1 MALLQVRTFPDSILK
16 QVAKPVEVF
25 DTALRKTAENMLETM
40 YASQGIGLAA
50 NQVAILKR
58 LVVIDIKS
66 GAEDESERDPHI
78 FVNPNIIEQSGET
91 ISEEGCLSVEEFRAE
106 VKRAERI
113 TLEYQDVVGQPHTL
127 AAEGLMAICIQHE
140 LDHLRGV
147 LFIDHLPPLKQKM
160 VKRRLA
166 KQARLSA

>member
-66 GAEDESERDPHI
+66 GAEDESERAPHI
-78 FVNPNIIEQSGET
+78 FVNPNIISCEKINPFVIFKLVNIVFG
-91 ISEEGCLSVEEFRAE
+91 
-106 VKRAERI
+106 
-113 TLEYQDVVGQPHTL
+113 
-127 AAEGLMAICIQHE
+127 
-140 LDHLRGV
+140 
-147 LFIDHLPPLKQKM
+147 
-160 VKRRLA
+160 
-166 KQARLSA
+166 

>member
-1 MALLQVRTFPDSILK
+1 MALLQIHTFPDPILK

-25 DTALRKTAENMLETM
+25 DAALRKTADDMLETM
-40 YASQGIGLAA
+40 YVSNGIGLAA
-50 NQVAILKR
+50 IQVAILKR
-58 LVVIDIKS
+58 LVVVDLMS
-66 GAEDESERDPHI
+66 GSEDESERDPHV
-78 FVNPNIIEQSGET
+78 FVNPTIVEQSGET
-91 ISEEGCLSVEEFRAE
+91 LSEEGCLSVVEFRAE

-113 TLEYQDVVGQPHTL
+113 TLEYQDVTGQPHTL
-127 AAEGLMAICIQHE
+127 EAEGLMAVCIQHE

>member
-1 MALLQVRTFPDSILK
+1 MAFLQIHTFPDPILK

-25 DTALRKTAENMLETM
+25 DAALRKTADDMLETM
-40 YASQGIGLAA
+40 YASNGIGLAA
-50 NQVAILKR
+50 IQVAILKR
-58 LVVIDIKS
+58 LVVVDLMS
-66 GAEDESERDPHI
+66 GSEDESQRDPHV
-78 FVNPNIIEQSGET
+78 FVNPTIVEQSGET
-91 ISEEGCLSVEEFRAE
+91 LSEEGCLSVVEFRAE

-113 TLEYQDVVGQPHTL
+113 TLEYQDVEGQAHTL
-127 AAEGLMAICIQHE
+127 EAEGLMAICIQHE

-147 LFIDHLPPLKQKM
+147 LFIDHLPPLKQKI

>member
-1 MALLQVRTFPDSILK
+1 MALLQIHTFPDPILK

-25 DTALRKTAENMLETM
+25 GSALHKTAENMLETM
-40 YASQGIGLAA
+40 YASAGIGLAA
-50 NQVAILKR
+50 IQVAILKR
-58 LVVIDIKS
+58 LVVVDLKS
-66 GAEDESERDPHI
+66 GSEDESERDPHV
-78 FVNPNIIEQSGET
+78 FVNPNIVEQSGET
-91 ISEEGCLSVEEFRAE
+91 ISEEGCLSVVEFRAE

-113 TLEYQDVVGQPHTL
+113 TLEYQDVDGLPQTL
-127 AAEGLMAICIQHE
+127 EADGLMAACIQHE
-140 LDHLRGV
+140 LDHLQGI

>member
-1 MALLQVRTFPDSILK
+1 MAFLQIHTFPDPILK

-25 DTALRKTAENMLETM
+25 DAALRKTADDMLETM
-40 YASQGIGLAA
+40 YASNGIGLAA
-50 NQVAILKR
+50 IQVAILKR
-58 LVVIDIKS
+58 LVVVDLMS
-66 GAEDESERDPHI
+66 GSEDESQRDPHV
-78 FVNPNIIEQSGET
+78 FVNPTIVEQSGET
-91 ISEEGCLSVEEFRAE
+91 LSEEGCLSVVEFRAE

-113 TLEYQDVVGQPHTL
+113 TLEYQDVEGQAHTL
-127 AAEGLMAICIQHE
+127 EAEGLMAICIQHE

>member
-1 MALLQVRTFPDSILK
+1 MLLQIHTFPDPILK
-16 QVAKPVEVF
+16 QVAQSIEVF
-25 DTALRKTAENMLETM
+25 DDALRKTADDMLETM
-40 YASQGIGLAA
+40 YASNGIGLAA
-50 NQVAILKR
+50 IQVAILKQ
-58 LVVIDIKS
+58 LVVVDLLS
-66 GAEDESERDPHI
+66 GSEDESERTPHV
-78 FVNPNIIEQSGET
+78 FVNPNITEQSGET

-113 TLEYQDVVGQPHTL
+113 TLEYQDVEGQPHTL
-127 AAEGLMAICIQHE
+127 VAEDLMAICIQHE

-166 KQARLSA
+166 KQVRLSA